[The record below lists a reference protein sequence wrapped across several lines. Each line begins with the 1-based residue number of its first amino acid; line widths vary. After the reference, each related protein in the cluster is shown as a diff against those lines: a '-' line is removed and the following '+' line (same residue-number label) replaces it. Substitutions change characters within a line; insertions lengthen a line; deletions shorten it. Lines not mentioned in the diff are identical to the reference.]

1 MQRVLC
7 SGVLQRIVIKPPCRG
22 KSYGI
27 KSFCPYRAI
36 LFLLTLPRVLP
47 WARSFCPLPFPSAG
61 DRWFRARGVNLASS
75 VTQNRQAL
83 FTFLP
88 FYLYSFVPTIN
99 PFFLTFAPETL
110 KEMKTY
116 EKERNFASTLDRD
129 DDDDAGSMCL
139 FSTGG

>member
-1 MQRVLC
+1 MQRVFRSCL
-7 SGVLQRIVIKPPCRG
+7 LQRIVIKPPCRG

-83 FTFLP
+83 FTFLALFVCP
-88 FYLYSFVPTIN
+88 NHKPLFSYLCTRNI
-99 PFFLTFAPETL
+99 
-110 KEMKTY
+110 KRKMKTY
-116 EKERNFASTLDRD
+116 EKERDYSTTLDCSS
-129 DDDDAGSMCL
+129 DDDAGSMCL